1 MWFPFLQMTSSL
13 ICNQFNLKQF
23 FKPAYIPVLYD
34 RNHCIRSNRPNFN
47 ILAFWSKLNQTTID
61 YTPTTMNRRLT
72 WLIKLSIYSSNFITL
87 TLRSN
92 YGFNYS
98 PPISNHQNFR
108 LNLIQIYLALHIKTY
123 FISNHSLNSTSIFYL
138 IEPHMLRIYFVH
150 LFHNCIIIGQQTL
163 CD

>member
-92 YGFNYS
+92 YGFNHSSYLKS
-98 PPISNHQNFR
+98 SKFPFKFNTNLSCFTHQNV
-108 LNLIQIYLALHIKTY
+108 LY
-123 FISNHSLNSTSIFYL
+123 FKSFIEFNIDLLFNRTTHASHLLRSSIS
-138 IEPHMLRIYFVH
+138 
-150 LFHNCIIIGQQTL
+150 
-163 CD
+163 